1 MPLDPA
7 SGTLGKVGLAA
18 LSLLGLALAAIVVIT
33 PFSLEMQAAF
43 GLFTALLFLLL
54 NRIKGRAMTL
64 ALIALSATIS
74 SRYLWWRATET
85 LGFTDPFDAV
95 FGYGLFA
102 AECYAWIVLII
113 GYFQVIWPLD
123 RKPAE
128 MPADPA
134 TWPTVDVYIPT
145 YNESLDVVRP
155 TVLAA
160 LSMDYPADRFRVFIL
175 DDGRRPEF
183 AKFARE
189 AGCQYMIR
197 PDNKHAKAGN
207 LNHALGK
214 TTGEL
219 VAIFDCD
226 HVPTRAFLQM
236 TVGWFL
242 RDAKLGMLQTP
253 HHFYSPDP
261 FERNLG
267 TYGRVPNEG
276 QLFYGLIQ
284 PGNDFWNAAFFCGS
298 CAVIRRTALEQ
309 VGGIAHETVTEDA
322 HTALRMQRL
331 GWNTA
336 YLRWPLAAGLAT
348 ERLNVHIGQRMR
360 WARGMIQIF
369 RIDNPLLG
377 RGLSI
382 GQRICY
388 LNAMMYFLF
397 PVPRFVFLTAPIA
410 YLLTSQN
417 IIVASALMVMAYAGP
432 QLFHTLGTQSR
443 LYGRLRYSFWGEIYD
458 NVLLFHIMAP
468 TLLALVN
475 PKAGKFNVT
484 DKGGII
490 EREIYDGRTMRPL
503 LILALVLVGTI
514 GVGFWRFFFTEL
526 FPGDASVIAM
536 NLFWCI
542 YSLFTVSAALAVGR
556 ERRQLRSTPRI
567 SVRQP
572 ITLYFDG
579 LKSAM
584 GQTENM
590 SLGGASLKLDDGI
603 DDLSRD
609 ADVLVHFDQLDAAVP
624 ARIAGMNGR
633 QVRLAFDAKS
643 IGDQRTIVNA
653 AFGRADAWL
662 GWTNRENDTIRRSLF
677 DLSAAIGSLGAL
689 ARRARTG
696 ATSLQQGSAA

>member
-1 MPLDPA
+1 
-7 SGTLGKVGLAA
+7 LGFSQKLLYA
-18 LSLLGLALAAIVVIT
+18 LLGLAGTALAAVVVIT
-33 PFSLEMQAAF
+33 PFTLQMQIAF
-43 GLFTALLFLLL
+43 GLFTACVFILL
-54 NRIKGRAMTL
+54 NRIKSRAITL
-64 ALIALSATIS
+64 TLVALSATVS
-74 SRYLWWRATET
+74 TRYLWWRATET
-85 LGFTDPFDAV
+85 LGFTDSFDAF

-123 RKPAE
+123 RPPAE
-128 MPADPA
+128 MPADA
-134 TWPTVDVYIPT
+134 ETWPTVDVFIPT

-160 LSMDYPADRFRVFIL
+160 LAMDYPRDKFRVFIL
-175 DDGRRPEF
+175 DDGRRREF
-183 AKFARE
+183 ACFARE
-189 AGCQYMIR
+189 AGCEYMIR

-214 TTGEL
+214 TGGEL

-236 TVGWFL
+236 TVGWFI
-242 RDAKLGMLQTP
+242 RDARLGMLQTP

-276 QLFYGLIQ
+276 QLFYGMIQ

-298 CAVIRRTALEQ
+298 CAVLRRTALQE

-322 HTALRMQRL
+322 HTALRMQRRR
-331 GWNTA
+331 WNTA

-348 ERLNVHIGQRMR
+348 ERLSVHIGQRMR

-377 RGLSI
+377 RGLSL

-417 IIVASALMVMAYAGP
+417 IIVASAVMVMAYAGP
-432 QLFHTLGTQSR
+432 QLFHTLSTQSR

-458 NVLLFHIMAP
+458 NVLMFHIMVP
-468 TLLALVN
+468 TLLALIN

-490 EREIYDGRTMRPL
+490 EKEVYDGRTMRPL
-503 LILALVLVGTI
+503 ILLALALAGTI
-514 GVGFWRFFFTEL
+514 AVGFWRLFFTEL
-526 FPGDASVIAM
+526 FPGDLSVIAM
-536 NLFWCI
+536 NLFWCF

-556 ERRQLRSTPRI
+556 ERKQLRSTPRVR
-567 SVRQP
+567 VRQP
-572 ITLYFDG
+572 ATLYFDG
-579 LKSAM
+579 LHSAI
-584 GQTENM
+584 GRTEDL
-590 SLGGASLKLDDGI
+590 SLGGGMLKLDDAAPDLI
-603 DDLSRD
+603 DGS
-609 ADVLVHFDQLDAAVP
+609 DVLLRFEQVDAAVP
-624 ARIAGMNGR
+624 ARVVSAKGR
-633 QVRLAFDAKS
+633 DVR
-643 IGDQRTIVNA
+643 IVFA
-653 AFGRADAWL
+653 PACLDDERAIVGAVFGRADAWL
-662 GWTNRENDTIRRSLF
+662 GWDDRADDTVGRSLL
-677 DLSAAIGSLGAL
+677 DLSAAIGSLRAL
-689 ARRARTG
+689 AHRARVEV
-696 ATSLQQGSAA
+696 ATATARTA